1 MRKLIYEFMECE
13 LLKVMSDD
21 YIRDIVDSIIDDV
34 VRDVEECADLDSW
47 NYDDVK
53 LAIGRVLKSR
63 LGIE

>member
-21 YIRDIVDSIIDDV
+21 YIPDIVDSIIDDV
-34 VRDVEECADLDSW
+34 VRDVEECADLDRW

-63 LGIE
+63 LGVE

>member
-13 LLKVMSDD
+13 LLKAISSD
-21 YIRDIVDSIIDDV
+21 YVRDIVDNIVDDV
-34 VRDVEECADLDSW
+34 VIDVEECADLDSW